1 MVNFYLYY
9 ELLINHLY
17 INKIKYAL
25 ALCFCSFALF
35 AQDYFPKNDGVK
47 TKNTS
52 YQAFTNAKIY
62 ITPTQIIENG
72 TLLIKDGKV
81 VASGNEV
88 NIPKNTIVVDL
99 NGKSM
104 YPSFID
110 MYSTF
115 GIKKPESD
123 PGRGQSPQYGP
134 SRSGYYWS
142 DHIMPENKSMDQF
155 KFDGKVA
162 KELMKAGFGVV
173 NTHMEDGIV
182 RGTGTLVALNT
193 DDGNETRILDSQSA
207 QYFSF
212 SKSTAS
218 RQSYPGSIMG
228 SMALLRQMYYD
239 ADWYANGNSKTKDL
253 SLEALNA
260 NKSLVQIFGAGSR
273 MNTMRA
279 DKVGDLF
286 GIQYVMLGGGDEYER
301 ISDVKATNASYIIP
315 INFQNAYDVENT
327 FLSRSLAL
335 SDMKSWNQE
344 PANAKILAENGIN
357 FAFTTHELKSP
368 KTFIPNLI
376 KVVSY
381 GLSKEKAL
389 QALTTIPAQLLGK
402 SSEIGS
408 LQNGAYANFLIT
420 SGDIFEKKTKLY
432 ENWVQGHK
440 TVLEDMNTQDLRGDY
455 EFNIA
460 GEAYNMT
467 LKGTPSKLKSEIT
480 SDGKKRGSKVTYAS
494 DWLNIQ
500 MTTKDSTEQKFIRL
514 IANVSYGNTLNG
526 TAIYPDGNE
535 MTFYAKKVE
544 TVEKSSENK
553 EETTENEDADEK
565 EDSEDGEK
573 NDANDDTGTDVAYT
587 VKKIMPI
594 TYPNMAYGFTE
605 LPKAETL
612 LFKNATVWTN
622 ENDGILENTDVLI
635 KNGKIS
641 KIGTNLSAGNA
652 RVIDATGK
660 HLTSGVIDE
669 HSHIAAASINEG
681 GHNSS
686 AEVSIEDVIDD
697 EDVDIY
703 RNLAGGVTSIQIL
716 HGSANPIGGRSAI
729 IKLKWGESAA
739 NLIYDES
746 PKFIKF
752 ALGENVKQ
760 SNWGDNARNRFPQT
774 RMGVEQLYIDYFTR
788 AKAYDAAKKSGA
800 PYRKDV
806 EMDVIAEILN
816 SERFISCHSYVQSEI
831 NMLMKVAEKFDF
843 KINTFTH
850 ILEGYKVADKM
861 AKHGAGGSTFS
872 DWWAYKY
879 EVNDAIPY
887 NAAIMHNAGV
897 VVAINSDD
905 GEMSRRL
912 NQEAAKSVKYGGV
925 SEEDAWKFVTLNPAK
940 LLHIDD
946 RVGSIKVGKDADVVL
961 WSDHPMSIYAKAEQ
975 TIIEGVTYFDLKR
988 DEMMRS
994 QIKKE
999 KSELINEMMKAK
1011 NKGLKT
1017 QPIKKKEKDQ
1027 MHCDY
1032 LDHAQH

>member
-1 MVNFYLYY
+1 
-9 ELLINHLY
+9 
-17 INKIKYAL
+17 
-25 ALCFCSFALF
+25 
-35 AQDYFPKNDGVK
+35 
-47 TKNTS
+47 
-52 YQAFTNAKIY
+52 
-62 ITPTQIIENG
+62 
-72 TLLIKDGKV
+72 
-81 VASGNEV
+81 
-88 NIPKNTIVVDL
+88 
-99 NGKSM
+99 
-104 YPSFID
+104 
-110 MYSTF
+110 
-115 GIKKPESD
+115 
-123 PGRGQSPQYGP
+123 
-134 SRSGYYWS
+134 
-142 DHIMPENKSMDQF
+142 
-155 KFDGKVA
+155 
-162 KELMKAGFGVV
+162 
-173 NTHMEDGIV
+173 
-182 RGTGTLVALNT
+182 
-193 DDGNETRILDSQSA
+193 
-207 QYFSF
+207 
-212 SKSTAS
+212 
-218 RQSYPGSIMG
+218 
-228 SMALLRQMYYD
+228 
-239 ADWYANGNSKTKDL
+239 
-253 SLEALNA
+253 
-260 NKSLVQIFGAGSR
+260 
-273 MNTMRA
+273 
-279 DKVGDLF
+279 
-286 GIQYVMLGGGDEYER
+286 
-301 ISDVKATNASYIIP
+301 
-315 INFQNAYDVENT
+315 
-327 FLSRSLAL
+327 
-335 SDMKSWNQE
+335 MKSWNQE